1 MTGRNRKLDKT
12 LVVRI
17 TSDQYMKLL
26 EAIVSENK
34 KDSKSELKPLDK
46 SKIIREFIEKYG
58 KKEPSVS

>member
-1 MTGRNRKLDKT
+1 MGKLDKI

-26 EAIVSENK
+26 EAVVKENK
-34 KDSKSELKPLDK
+34 KGSKSELQPLDK

-58 KKEPSVS
+58 EKEPSVS

>member
-1 MTGRNRKLDKT
+1 MTGRNRKLDKI

-26 EAIVSENK
+26 EAVVKENK
-34 KDSKSELKPLDK
+34 KGSKSEFQPMDK

-58 KKEPSVS
+58 NKAPTVS